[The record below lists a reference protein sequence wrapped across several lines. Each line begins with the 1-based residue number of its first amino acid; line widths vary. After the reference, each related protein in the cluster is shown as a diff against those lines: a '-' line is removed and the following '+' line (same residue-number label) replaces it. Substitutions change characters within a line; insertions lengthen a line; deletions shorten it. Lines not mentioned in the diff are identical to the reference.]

1 MAIKTN
7 DITLSP
13 EKTLPILMKSTS
25 SNLVVLFFG
34 TNAGIVVIGDKDYF
48 VGAYS
53 DRWENYRDESIWELF
68 RGDIIISNE
77 QDMCDEYEFYQW
89 MRKGIRKIHL
99 LNMLEKSKA
108 LLYTEEGVENFE
120 AISEYIE
127 KINRELSYYGLYE

>member
-1 MAIKTN
+1 
-7 DITLSP
+7 
-13 EKTLPILMKSTS
+13 
-25 SNLVVLFFG
+25 
-34 TNAGIVVIGDKDYF
+34 
-48 VGAYS
+48 
-53 DRWENYRDESIWELF
+53 
-68 RGDIIISNE
+68 
-77 QDMCDEYEFYQW
+77 MCDEYEFYQR

>member
-1 MAIKTN
+1 M
-7 DITLSP
+7 
-13 EKTLPILMKSTS
+13 
-25 SNLVVLFFG
+25 
-34 TNAGIVVIGDKDYF
+34 Y
-48 VGAYS
+48 
-53 DRWENYRDESIWELF
+53 
-68 RGDIIISNE
+68 
-77 QDMCDEYEFYQW
+77 DEYDLSHR

>member
-1 MAIKTN
+1 MET
-7 DITLSP
+7 
-13 EKTLPILMKSTS
+13 
-25 SNLVVLFFG
+25 
-34 TNAGIVVIGDKDYF
+34 
-48 VGAYS
+48 
-53 DRWENYRDESIWELF
+53 
-68 RGDIIISNE
+68 
-77 QDMCDEYEFYQW
+77 EYEFFHR

>member
-1 MAIKTN
+1 MET
-7 DITLSP
+7 
-13 EKTLPILMKSTS
+13 
-25 SNLVVLFFG
+25 
-34 TNAGIVVIGDKDYF
+34 
-48 VGAYS
+48 
-53 DRWENYRDESIWELF
+53 
-68 RGDIIISNE
+68 
-77 QDMCDEYEFYQW
+77 EYEFFQR

>member
-1 MAIKTN
+1 M
-7 DITLSP
+7 
-13 EKTLPILMKSTS
+13 
-25 SNLVVLFFG
+25 
-34 TNAGIVVIGDKDYF
+34 Y
-48 VGAYS
+48 
-53 DRWENYRDESIWELF
+53 
-68 RGDIIISNE
+68 
-77 QDMCDEYEFYQW
+77 DEYDLSQM

>member
-1 MAIKTN
+1 
-7 DITLSP
+7 
-13 EKTLPILMKSTS
+13 
-25 SNLVVLFFG
+25 
-34 TNAGIVVIGDKDYF
+34 
-48 VGAYS
+48 
-53 DRWENYRDESIWELF
+53 
-68 RGDIIISNE
+68 
-77 QDMCDEYEFYQW
+77 MCDEYEFFQR

>member
-1 MAIKTN
+1 M
-7 DITLSP
+7 
-13 EKTLPILMKSTS
+13 
-25 SNLVVLFFG
+25 
-34 TNAGIVVIGDKDYF
+34 Y
-48 VGAYS
+48 
-53 DRWENYRDESIWELF
+53 
-68 RGDIIISNE
+68 
-77 QDMCDEYEFYQW
+77 DEYEFYQR